1 MVASLDL
8 LPVFTPTAAGAAVSH
23 SAIVSAWTIELKS
36 QCRAGLLAAR
46 TVDTYSRNIQRWITF
61 LDASSVDQPRPADVL
76 AFLAQLRAAKLKA
89 ASVNAYLDAVRALYR
104 WAESVGV
111 YPAIARSVRGLPVR
125 KDEPLACLEKG
136 QVVALLALIDG
147 DGVAAARDRAL
158 LQVMFS
164 TGLRLVSLV
173 AADISDLNES
183 DGTLSYASKGDVDKV
198 RRAYL
203 SPSALGA
210 VRKYLAARKA
220 ENGGRLAQFSPLF
233 LSVGNHG
240 SERLTDR
247 SVRRI
252 ITALMERA
260 GHIHRDAGK
269 IVNPRIFSAHSLRRS
284 AITAAYESAGLDAAQ
299 TFAAHASPSTTR
311 RAYARIEKGRQLVRL
326 AAALDLTPTP

>member
-1 MVASLDL
+1 
-8 LPVFTPTAAGAAVSH
+8 
-23 SAIVSAWTIELKS
+23 
-36 QCRAGLLAAR
+36 
-46 TVDTYSRNIQRWITF
+46 VDTYSRNIQRWLAF

-76 AFLAQLRAAKLKA
+76 AFLAQLRAASLKA
-89 ASVNAYLDAVRALYR
+89 ASINAYLDAVRALYR
-104 WAESVGV
+104 WAETVGV

-173 AADISDLNES
+173 AADINDLNES
-183 DGTLSYASKGDVDKV
+183 DATLAYASKGDVDKV

-240 SERLTDR
+240 NERLTDR

-252 ITALMERA
+252 VTGLMERA

-269 IVNPRIFSAHSLRRS
+269 IVNPRVFSAHSLRRS

-299 TFAAHASPSTTR
+299 TFAAHANPATTR

-326 AAALDLTPTP
+326 ASALDLTPTP